1 MEMEVQTDPADILRE
16 RVSTYI
22 CSKYQLPA
30 FVLHTRKGLMVLCCC
45 KQFADRLKADFET
58 IFKDDVQGL
67 KITFGVGS
75 VDYL

>member
-1 MEMEVQTDPADILRE
+1 MDVQTDPADVLRE
-16 RVSTYI
+16 RVSNYI

-30 FVLHTRKGLMVLCCC
+30 FVLHTRNGVMVLCCC

-58 IFKDDVQGL
+58 SFKDEVRGL
-67 KITFGVGS
+67 KINFVIGS